1 MPLSLSL
8 LELGKRLVFMWLIT
22 TSAMVAAAESTI
34 QYTNQ
39 YTIENTF
46 NKLVKNYPFIEMGR
60 LDIPEGVSGSKE
72 ITYKIVAGERLAL
85 DVYWPSQAQAEQ
97 LPAILLVHGGG
108 WWQGYRENMTPLAI
122 KLAERGV
129 VAVTVSYRLAGTA
142 KYPAAIHDVRDALD
156 WLFDNAADY
165 KVDRSRI
172 ALGGA
177 SAGGQIAALTALTFG
192 DKNLDGHPA
201 QDGRMQGVSA
211 IVNVDGLSDFTT
223 PLALKHENDPAKKP
237 SSAERWFGGRY
248 EEKTALWQQGSPINY
263 VTEHSPPILFLNSSR
278 ERFSAGQQDYINKY
292 VAMGGCASS
301 YKFEDSPHSYWLFEP
316 WLTPTANII
325 AAFLTG
331 TENKLEQQL
340 AVHCH

>member
-22 TSAMVAAAESTI
+22 TSVMVAAAESTN
-34 QYTNQ
+34 QYANQ

-46 NKLVKNYPFIEMGR
+46 NKLVKNYPLIEMGR

-108 WWQGYRENMTPLAI
+108 WWQGYRENMAPLAI

-177 SAGGQIAALTALTFG
+177 SAGGQIAA
-192 DKNLDGHPA
+192 
-201 QDGRMQGVSA
+201 
-211 IVNVDGLSDFTT
+211 
-223 PLALKHENDPAKKP
+223 
-237 SSAERWFGGRY
+237 
-248 EEKTALWQQGSPINY
+248 
-263 VTEHSPPILFLNSSR
+263 
-278 ERFSAGQQDYINKY
+278 
-292 VAMGGCASS
+292 
-301 YKFEDSPHSYWLFEP
+301 
-316 WLTPTANII
+316 
-325 AAFLTG
+325 
-331 TENKLEQQL
+331 
-340 AVHCH
+340 